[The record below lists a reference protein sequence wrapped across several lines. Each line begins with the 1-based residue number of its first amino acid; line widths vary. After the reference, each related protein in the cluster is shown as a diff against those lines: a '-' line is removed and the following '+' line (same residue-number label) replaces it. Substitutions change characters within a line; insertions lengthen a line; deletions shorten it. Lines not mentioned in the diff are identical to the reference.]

1 MESSTALEFV
11 PGANFGVIQ
20 IVHLYINLYV
30 HLYVLLQ
37 VIGHSA
43 YQLAYQLT
51 YKNTY
56 NLHHNAATLALE
68 WRLIA
73 RKT

>member
-20 IVHLYINLYV
+20 IIYIIIYLYV
-30 HLYVLLQ
+30 HINVHLWE
-37 VIGHSA
+37 HSA
-43 YQLAYQLT
+43 YQLAY
-51 YKNTY
+51 KNTY
-56 NLHHNAATLALE
+56 NLHDNAATLALE
-68 WRLIA
+68 WRLFFVEIA